1 MRAGQLRERVTIQQK
16 VVTQNAFGEEVI
28 TWTTFATTW
37 ADVEPLTGRE
47 FIEQARR
54 EAEISYKVT
63 IRYRTGIVPYMRIS
77 WESKTLRIEAV
88 MPDGIKRQIM
98 LMCSEV
104 VSETAVV

>member
-28 TWTTFATTW
+28 VWTTFAATW

-63 IRYRTGIVPYMRIS
+63 IRYRTGVVPYMRLL
-77 WESKTLRIEAV
+77 WDTKVMRIVAA
-88 MPDGIKRQIM
+88 MPDGIKRQIT